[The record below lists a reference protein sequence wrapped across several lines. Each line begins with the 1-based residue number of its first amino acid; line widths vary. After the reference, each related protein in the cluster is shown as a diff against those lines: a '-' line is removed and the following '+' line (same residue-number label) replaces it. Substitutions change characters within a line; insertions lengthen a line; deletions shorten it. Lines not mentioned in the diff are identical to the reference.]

1 MSDTDVID
9 ETSRPRDA
17 VGAHARSRRPARWI
31 ALTIATVVVGFL
43 VVLATRPSAQS
54 VAASSPLLGQPAPEV
69 TARTIDG
76 TTARLATYRGRW
88 VLVNFFATWCVP
100 CRQEHPDLVAFEERH
115 RASGDA
121 AVVGVVYDDTPSAVA
136 RFRQELGGDWPML
149 IDDRGRI
156 ALEFGVRGIPES
168 FLISPTGVVMSRI
181 VGGVEDDDLEGL
193 LRRAKSAS

>member
-1 MSDTDVID
+1 MTDAD
-9 ETSRPRDA
+9 DGGARPR
-17 VGAHARSRRPARWI
+17 RRRPARWV
-31 ALTIATVVVGFL
+31 ALTISIVFAGFL
-43 VVLATRPSAQS
+43 AVLATRPSAQS
-54 VAASSPLLGQPAPEV
+54 VAATSPLLGQPAPEV

-115 RASGDA
+115 QASGDA
-121 AVVGVVYDDTPSAVA
+121 AIIGVVYDDTPAAVA

-156 ALEFGVRGIPES
+156 ALEFGVRG
-168 FLISPTGVVMSRI
+168 SPSP
-181 VGGVEDDDLEGL
+181 
-193 LRRAKSAS
+193 S